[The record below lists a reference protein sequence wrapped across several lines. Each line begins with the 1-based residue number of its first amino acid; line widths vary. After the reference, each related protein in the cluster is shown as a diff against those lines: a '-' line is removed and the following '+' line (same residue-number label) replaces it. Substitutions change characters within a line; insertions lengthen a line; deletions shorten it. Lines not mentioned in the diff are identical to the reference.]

1 LAFAL
6 ARQGANVVS
15 ADISGERAPDAASQ
29 VREATGVR
37 TLGVETDVSDVVS
50 VEALADTAFT
60 TFGNVHVL
68 ANNAGVT
75 IVGLSWETPLEN

>member
-1 LAFAL
+1 MEFAL
-6 ARQGANVVS
+6 ARQGANVVF

-29 VREATGVR
+29 GREATGVR
-37 TLGVETDVSDVVS
+37 TLGVETDVSDGAS

-75 IVGLSWETPLEN
+75 TVGLRWETPLEN